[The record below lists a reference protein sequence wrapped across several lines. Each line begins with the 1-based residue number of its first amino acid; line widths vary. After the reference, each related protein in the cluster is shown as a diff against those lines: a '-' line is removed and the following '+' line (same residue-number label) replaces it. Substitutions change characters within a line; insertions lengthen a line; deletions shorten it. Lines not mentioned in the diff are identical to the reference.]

1 MRREPTPPLVAPDEP
16 SPGGGAGQRGS
27 GPGDG
32 WARPRRTLRGR
43 AGRPAAG
50 HNGGAIAR
58 VEAVIDRAPLDRMPA
73 LRVIARHGVGVEQAD
88 RVTAEPCGIP
98 VVATPGTG
106 TQGVAPGTIAM
117 ALGLLKRH
125 RAPTEL
131 VREGRWAERSA
142 VVPGALEGAVPGI
155 IAYGRIGRR

>member
-58 VEAVIDRAPLDRMPA
+58 VEAVIDRDLLDRMPA
-73 LRVIARHGVGVEQAD
+73 LRVSARNGGGVGEGDLGDAEQG
-88 RVTAEPCGIP
+88 GIP
-98 VVATPGTG
+98 VVGTPGSG
-106 TQGVAPGTIAM
+106 TRGVAPG
-117 ALGLLKRH
+117 
-125 RAPTEL
+125 
-131 VREGRWAERSA
+131 
-142 VVPGALEGAVPGI
+142 
-155 IAYGRIGRR
+155 

>member
-58 VEAVIDRAPLDRMPA
+58 VEAVIDRDLLDRMPA
-73 LRVIARHGVGVEQAD
+73 LRVIARNGVGVGKGDLVDAEQ
-88 RVTAEPCGIP
+88 CGIP
-98 VVATPGTG
+98 GGGPPERTSTHLNASHVAT
-106 TQGVAPGTIAM
+106 AY
-117 ALGLLKRH
+117 
-125 RAPTEL
+125 
-131 VREGRWAERSA
+131 A
-142 VVPGALEGAVPGI
+142 VISL
-155 IAYGRIGRR
+155 

>member
-58 VEAVIDRAPLDRMPA
+58 VEAVIDRDLLDRMPA
-73 LRVIARHGVGVEQAD
+73 LRVIARNGGGGEEVDLVNAQQWGIPGVGTRGNA
-88 RVTAEPCGIP
+88 
-98 VVATPGTG
+98 
-106 TQGVAPGTIAM
+106 
-117 ALGLLKRH
+117 H
-125 RAPTEL
+125 
-131 VREGRWAERSA
+131 
-142 VVPGALEGAVPGI
+142 
-155 IAYGRIGRR
+155 